1 MSGMQVQNLNGV
13 NVYNLASG
21 KTLPQ
26 WMKDKGRKALS
37 KDDDYRRRV
46 ELLQDFNFGTASQ
59 CIEISPDGNFVAV
72 TGTYPPSF
80 KVYELSQVSMKFER
94 RCDEE
99 VCAMKILSDD
109 WTKIA
114 LLLADRTVAFHASYG
129 IHHTMRIPQPGRS
142 MVYDSTN
149 CDLVVGGSSQDVYRL
164 NLDKGC
170 MMEPYRVQSES
181 VNAVA
186 LNPAHPLL
194 GCAGDDGVV
203 ECFDSRA
210 SNKICVGRYDVG
222 AMMARRGMDGLGINQ
237 HHISCSSLQFHR
249 DGLTM
254 GVGTN
259 NGYCMLFDLRATA
272 PKLVKEHQY
281 GLPVNNIEFHNSSNN
296 VISTDAKVIKMWNK
310 SSGEIF
316 ANIEPPADVNDIA
329 VVQVDRFSYCMC
341 TCMCFV
347 RAYDGMRS
355 DIVRCCAGREGRDRH
370 DPGRVRA
377 GALHV
382 LLHPAAGPRPPL
394 VLLPRRAH

>member
-237 HHISCSSLQFHR
+237 HHISCSSLTLRFLRNSGVRTSVDAPLTRLEPR
-249 DGLTM
+249 DRCEGAPAGSLP
-254 GVGTN
+254 GVG
-259 NGYCMLFDLRATA
+259 DESA
-272 PKLVKEHQY
+272 LVCEESVE
-281 GLPVNNIEFHNSSNN
+281 LIR
-296 VISTDAKVIKMWNK
+296 I
-310 SSGEIF
+310 
-316 ANIEPPADVNDIA
+316 
-329 VVQVDRFSYCMC
+329 
-341 TCMCFV
+341 
-347 RAYDGMRS
+347 
-355 DIVRCCAGREGRDRH
+355 H
-370 DPGRVRA
+370 DPVAVALLGEEQLAVGGEVLIARVARDHGVERRLLA
-377 GALHV
+377 ALLGAEDPTEALG
-382 LLHPAAGPRPPL
+382 LFLTAAIGP
-394 VLLPRRAH
+394 